1 MLVEQENEG
10 QQNLA
15 LQTYIHKKEMQ
26 RQNEYGFK
34 NIGVCQLFLNNYF
47 VLLEKLTKGKPKQ
60 NEVMY
65 FHLIFTD
72 SLVSVIF

>member
-1 MLVEQENEG
+1 
-10 QQNLA
+10 
-15 LQTYIHKKEMQ
+15 MQ
-26 RQNEYGFK
+26 RQNEYGFT